1 MSECYASELVK
12 VAKKELGYIEKK
24 TRQNLSDKK
33 ANAGYNDWNK
43 YAEFFD
49 KNHPEFYN
57 GAKNGFWW
65 CDIFVDWCFI
75 KAFGYEKGRQLLCQP
90 LHSCGAGCTYSAQ
103 YYKDKGQFYPRSA
116 EPKVGDQIFFGQGE
130 PYHTGIV
137 VQVDKTYVYT
147 IEGNTSS
154 SSVVVANGG
163 CVAAKTYV
171 RTYSEIYGY
180 GRPKFDKEPV
190 KKKKKYYKLINRTG
204 LYKKAYKD
212 IVGGTSVPE
221 KYLDKGTTI
230 EWISD
235 DNFGWSK
242 IKYRGT
248 SYYIFNSHIPDEKL
262 SPCKSGVV
270 LNADTFGYRVYKDGH
285 KGSRKQFRKGQKFT
299 AICVIEE
306 GKYKD
311 WTYVRI
317 NSKKYYLKAKLL

>member
-1 MSECYASELVK
+1 MV
-12 VAKKELGYIEKK
+12 
-24 TRQNLSDKK
+24 TDKFK
-33 ANAGYNDWNK
+33 NK
-43 YAEFFD
+43 QIR
-49 KNHPEFYN
+49 K
-57 GAKNGFWW
+57 
-65 CDIFVDWCFI
+65 
-75 KAFGYEKGRQLLCQP
+75 
-90 LHSCGAGCTYSAQ
+90 
-103 YYKDKGQFYPRSA
+103 
-116 EPKVGDQIFFGQGE
+116 PKL
-130 PYHTGIV
+130 
-137 VQVDKTYVYT
+137 
-147 IEGNTSS
+147 
-154 SSVVVANGG
+154 SSVSIKLNNGLLELDIS
-163 CVAAKTYV
+163 KLDFDID
-171 RTYSEIYGY
+171 EIKNVLKNYN
-180 GRPKFDKEPV
+180 V
-190 KKKKKYYKLINRTG
+190 KKKYYKLINRTG

-270 LNADTFGYRVYKDGH
+270 LNTDTFGYRVYKDGH

-317 NSKKYYLKAKLL
+317 NNKKYYLKAKLL